1 MGTEGV
7 GTEGVG
13 STWEGSRKRGD
24 YSRVHSPLSSA
35 VLEGLGTCLST
46 MSLTTTSQQ
55 QKD

>member
-1 MGTEGV
+1 MGTEGVGTEGV

-35 VLEGLGTCLST
+35 VLEST